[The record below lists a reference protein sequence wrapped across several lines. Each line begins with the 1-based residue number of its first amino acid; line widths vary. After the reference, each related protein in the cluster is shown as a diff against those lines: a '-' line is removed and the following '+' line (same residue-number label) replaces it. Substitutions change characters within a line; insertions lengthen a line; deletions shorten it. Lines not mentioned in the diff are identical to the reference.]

1 MTYQMIAGRTKL
13 PLKYSQPKAALQRL
27 ELLGACSSVPDPAVG
42 SQELCSKIPGS
53 LQQLGIPAAEG
64 SLPRPSLPGVAEGRG
79 MGGCWCVCVGQLGLW
94 AVLGGLGEQ
103 KARKVPG
110 RRRWPCLDATG
121 GGVAVGPRQVPGPRS
136 CTPGTRAGSPL
147 ELLGVWQLL
156 HQGLS
161 NDYRKVLESPH
172 QRLNLVMV

>member
-1 MTYQMIAGRTKL
+1 V
-13 PLKYSQPKAALQRL
+13 SQTLQKGPRSF
-27 ELLGACSSVPDPAVG
+27 EVRFQDPCSSW
-42 SQELCSKIPGS
+42 ES
-53 LQQLGIPAAEG
+53 LQQRGPCPA
-64 SLPRPSLPGVAEGRG
+64 RPCPVLQKAAGWEAAG
-79 MGGCWCVCVGQLGLW
+79 VCVGQLGLW

-121 GGVAVGPRQVPGPRS
+121 GGVTVGPRQVPGPRS

-156 HQGLS
+156 HQGLG

-172 QRLNLVMV
+172 QRLNLVMAELQ